1 MKKILTIAPLQHV
14 EAGNL
19 IYKAINNEKLQYNVP
34 TCFPVLP
41 LIHGYM
47 KAGDSAEVFILTTE
61 DHQTASENYKIIE
74 CEIKKLC
81 AELGASCT
89 VNKID
94 IPFDETV
101 ETHLDTFKALIEN
114 ISNGDTI
121 LADITYGSKCLVIL
135 LMMALNYG
143 YRACKNCTV
152 DCFIYGSLDFREGHP
167 CGRRIY
173 DITSLFLMD
182 QIVNELAKSGN
193 RAPAKTIESI
203 LNMNARMKDEE

>member
-1 MKKILTIAPLQHV
+1 MKKFFTIAPLQHV
-14 EAGNL
+14 EAGTL
-19 IYKAINNEKLQYNVP
+19 IYQAMNNEKLQYNVP

-41 LIHGYM
+41 LIHGYIT
-47 KAGDSAEVFILTTE
+47 AGDSAEFFILTAE
-61 DHQTASENYKIIE
+61 DHQTALENYKIIE

-81 AELGASCT
+81 TELRASCT
-89 VNKID
+89 VNKIN

-101 ETHLDTFKALIEN
+101 ETHLNTFKAVVEK
-114 ISNGDTI
+114 ISNGDII
-121 LADITYGSKCLVIL
+121 LADITYGSKCLAIL

-143 YRACKNCTV
+143 YRACKNCIV

-173 DITSLFLMD
+173 DITPLFLMD

-203 LNMNARMKDEE
+203 LNMNERMKAEE

>member
-19 IYKAINNEKLQYNVP
+19 IYQPINNEKLQYNVP

-47 KAGDSAEVFILTTE
+47 TAGDSAEVFVLTTE
-61 DHQTASENYKIIE
+61 NHQIASENYKIIE

-81 AELGASCT
+81 TELGASCT
-89 VNKID
+89 VNKIN
-94 IPFDETV
+94 IPFNETV
-101 ETHLDTFKALIEN
+101 ETHLNTFQALIEK
-114 ISNGDTI
+114 ISDGDTI
-121 LADITYGSKCLVIL
+121 LADITYGSKCLAIL
-135 LMMALNYG
+135 LMMALNYS
-143 YRACKNCTV
+143 YRACKNCIV

-193 RAPAKTIESI
+193 RSPAKTIESI
-203 LNMNARMKDEE
+203 LNMNAGMKAEE

>member
-19 IYKAINNEKLQYNVP
+19 IYQAVNNEKLQYNVP
-34 TCFPVLP
+34 TCYPVLP

-47 KAGDSAEVFILTTE
+47 AVGDSAEVFILTAE
-61 DHQTASENYKIIE
+61 DHQTALENYKIIE
-74 CEIKKLC
+74 CEIQKLC
-81 AELGASCT
+81 TQIGASCA
-89 VNKID
+89 VNKIN

-101 ETHLDTFKALIEN
+101 ETHLNTFKALVEK

-121 LADITYGSKCLVIL
+121 LADITYGSKCLAIL

-193 RAPAKTIESI
+193 RAPMKTIESI